1 MKLCVLGLEEADSN
15 LALGK
20 AEFPSSFSPLLS
32 YLISSEAGN
41 LTSRCTGQVTALCKT
56 SSLSRLPTY
65 LQSQSVHQEAGELGV
80 RKGPGHLEVRSTQAQ
95 AKGLQIE
102 STPQMLPATTSR
114 VATPGEADE

>member
-1 MKLCVLGLEEADSN
+1 MLRLEEGDSN

-20 AEFPSSFSPLLS
+20 AEVSSSFSPLLS
-32 YLISSEAGN
+32 YLISSEAGY

-56 SSLSRLPTY
+56 SSLSPLPT
-65 LQSQSVHQEAGELGV
+65 QSVHQEAGELGV
-80 RKGPGHLEVRSTQAQ
+80 RKGPGHLEVRSTEAQ

-102 STPQMLPATTSR
+102 STPQTLPTTTSR